1 MAGQWQSRK
10 NFHLGGLAPELA
22 LLSTGLEWSMQ
33 KNAYSH
39 SDPEVGV
46 HRHLQLCVDSGKS
59 HSHERSPCGVRDGP
73 RCSHCPSHTPSINSV
88 TSLVSQRGPCQQGV
102 AVTLHVT
109 ASVGHVGT
117 IQERSV
123 LCSASAGPDC
133 QGQRTPGGCC
143 FLCSHVDPG
152 KHS

>member
-1 MAGQWQSRK
+1 MADQWQSRK
-10 NFHLGGLAPELA
+10 NSHLGGPAPELA

-39 SDPEVGV
+39 SDPEVGA

-59 HSHERSPCGVRDGP
+59 PSRERSPCGVCDGP
-73 RCSHCPSHTPSINSV
+73 CCSHCPSHTPSINSV
-88 TSLVSQRGPCQQGV
+88 TSLVPQRRPCQQGV

-109 ASVGHVGT
+109 ASVSHVGT

-123 LCSASAGPDC
+123 LCSVSAGPDHPGQPEP
-133 QGQRTPGGCC
+133 QGVVAFCAPM
-143 FLCSHVDPG
+143 
-152 KHS
+152 